1 MDEITVAL
9 YMRLSREDDKAIE
22 NGFEKDESNS
32 ISNQRKLLLGFLKKK
47 PEFADSA
54 AVQYVDDGYSGTGF
68 ERPGFAAMM
77 DGVKKGKIQCVI
89 VKDFS
94 RFGRDY
100 IELGDYIE
108 HIFPFMRVR
117 FIAVND
123 GYDSEDY
130 RGKTPDIDVPFRN
143 LAYSLY
149 SQDISDKIKSS
160 LAVRRKKGL
169 YVGSTPPYGYRRD
182 GEGFLTPDEET
193 KGIVQRISVILGAEI
208 LNPADC

>member
-47 PEFADSA
+47 PEFADRA

-108 HIFPFMRVR
+108 HIFPLDR
-117 FIAVND
+117 
-123 GYDSEDY
+123 
-130 RGKTPDIDVPFRN
+130 
-143 LAYSLY
+143 
-149 SQDISDKIKSS
+149 KS
-160 LAVRRKKGL
+160 V
-169 YVGSTPPYGYRRD
+169 V
-182 GEGFLTPDEET
+182 
-193 KGIVQRISVILGAEI
+193 
-208 LNPADC
+208 